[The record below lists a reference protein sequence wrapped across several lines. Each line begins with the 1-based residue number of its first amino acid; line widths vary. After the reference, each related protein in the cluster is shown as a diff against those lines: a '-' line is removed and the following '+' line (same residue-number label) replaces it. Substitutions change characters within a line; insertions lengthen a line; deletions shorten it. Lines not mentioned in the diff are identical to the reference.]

1 MTSLWDSLAEEL
13 GKRDKFATPL
23 EVSRFIDPNTVVTP
37 ALELIEEALIR
48 VANTPDSRLIITM
61 PPQEGKSTL
70 LQSFEAWVLWHKRDC
85 RIMTVS
91 YSADLAK
98 KNGREVKRH
107 VEKMGLPLA
116 KDQRSVTDWQLLE
129 EQGGMFA
136 SSIGGALAGRP
147 TDLLVIDDPIKNQQE
162 ADSEA
167 YRSELKTSYSSDLV
181 TRFAPGTSAI
191 LLQTRWHDD
200 DLAGHLMREYEGD
213 WEVLNI
219 PAQCE
224 DPATD
229 PLGRKEGEYMISA
242 RGRTAKDWEL
252 RKREMGTRAWTA
264 LCQGNPIP
272 SEGNVLDPDWLKPF
286 KVIPPI
292 EDCILVQSWDLAFS
306 GESTSDYT
314 VGQVWAIYNGRF
326 YLVDQVRGQWNFP
339 QAVAQFR
346 LLSERWPGA
355 RGKLVE
361 AKANGQALID
371 SLKGEGVVGLIPIN
385 PKASKVAR
393 VNAVAPLMEAGD
405 VFVREGSNP
414 ALGLDEI
421 ATELEREVARFPF
434 GKNDD
439 QVDAMSQFLLF
450 VTSGK
455 RKRS

>member
-13 GKRDKFATPL
+13 EKRDKFATPL

-48 VANTPDSRLIITM
+48 VANTPNSRLIVTM

-116 KDQRSVTDWQLLE
+116 KDQRSVTDWRLLE
-129 EQGGMFA
+129 GQGGMFA

-147 TDLLVIDDPIKNQQE
+147 TDLLVIDDPVKNQQE

-167 YRSELKTSYSSDLV
+167 YRSELKTAYSSDLV

-200 DLAGHLMREYEGD
+200 DLAGYLMREYADD

-219 PAQCE
+219 PAQCV
-224 DPATD
+224 DPSTD
-229 PLGRKEGEYMISA
+229 PLGRELGEFMISA
-242 RGRTAKDWEL
+242 RGRTRKDWEL
-252 RKREMGTRAWTA
+252 RKKETLSRSWSS
-264 LCQGNPIP
+264 LYQGDPVP
-272 SEGNVLDPDWLKPF
+272 TEGNVLDPEWLKSF
-286 KVIPPI
+286 KVIPPL
-292 EDCILVQSWDLAFS
+292 EETILVQSWDLAFS
-306 GESTSDYT
+306 GDSTSDFT
-314 VGQVWAIYNGRF
+314 VGQVWGIYNGRF
-326 YLVDQVRGQWNFP
+326 YLIDQVRGQWNFP
-339 QAVAQFR
+339 QAVAQFK
-346 LLSERWPGA
+346 LLSEKWPTA

-371 SLKGEGVVGLIPIN
+371 SLKAEGVVGLIPIN

-393 VNAVAPLMEAGD
+393 VNAVAPLLEAGD
-405 VFVREGSNP
+405 VFIREGANP
-414 ALGLDEI
+414 ALGLAEI
-421 ATELEREVARFPF
+421 ATDLEREIARFPF

-450 VTSGK
+450 VTSRK